1 MNCSDVAAVGV
12 ACCRDAVGSGGG
24 GGGTIVL
31 VASDLSA
38 PVLLGVMVLDSFL
51 RGMLNSLIIGD
62 VIPFPPDPPLELPF
76 GLTED
81 DLLLG
86 VTNPPVVVDNEL

>member
-12 ACCRDAVGSGGG
+12 GCCRGTVGGG
-24 GGGTIVL
+24 GALVL

-38 PVLLGVMVLDSFL
+38 PVLLGVIVLDSFL
-51 RGMLNSLIIGD
+51 SGMLNSLIIGD
-62 VIPFPPDPPLELPF
+62 VIPFPADPPLELPF

-86 VTNPPVVVDNEL
+86 VTTGGDEP